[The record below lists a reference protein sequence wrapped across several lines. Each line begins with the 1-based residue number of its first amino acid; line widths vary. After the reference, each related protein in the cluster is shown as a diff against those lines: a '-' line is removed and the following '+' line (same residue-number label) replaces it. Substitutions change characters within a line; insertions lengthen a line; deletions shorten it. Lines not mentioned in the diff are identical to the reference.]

1 METKKKSSFSG
12 SVGFVLSAAGS
23 AVGLGNLW
31 RFPYLAAENG
41 GGLFLIVYVVLVMT
55 FGFALLTTDT
65 AIGRRTQCNPLH
77 AFDAVKPGWG
87 WLGKLTFLV
96 PALII
101 MYYVVIGGWILKYMM
116 VYLTGQGAAAAQ
128 DGYFS
133 AFTHSYAAP
142 IVFMLIYLAIT
153 AFVVYFG
160 VEKGIERFSKF
171 VMPGLLLLTIGIAIF
186 SLTLSHT
193 DANGVTRT
201 GLEGLKVYLI
211 PSFEGVTFSQFLS
224 IVLDAMSQL
233 FYSLSVSM
241 GIMITYGSYVKKD
254 VNLSRSISQIEL
266 FDTSVAILAGMMI
279 VPAVYVFSGTEGMT
293 EGPSLMFESLP
304 KVFEAMG
311 PVGTVVGAAFF
322 IMVAF
327 AALTSSVS
335 IMETLVASCMDY
347 FHASRKKM
355 SLVIGL
361 LAAAGALV
369 VCLGYNAFYF
379 DIALP
384 NGKPA
389 QILDILDYASTLFLM
404 PLISIMT
411 CILIGWMVKPK
422 WIVEEM
428 EVSGH
433 PFKKKKLYSVMI
445 RYVAPVILAVLFL
458 TAIGVL

>member
-12 SVGFVLSAAGS
+12 SIGFVLSAAGS

-41 GGLFLIVYVVLVMT
+41 GGLFLIVYIVLVMT
-55 FGFALLTTDT
+55 FGFTLLSTDT
-65 AIGRRTQCNPLH
+65 AIGRRTQRNPLH

-87 WLGKLTFLV
+87 WLGKITFVV

-101 MYYVVIGGWILKYMM
+101 LYYVVIGGWILKYML
-116 VYLTGQGAAAAQ
+116 VYLTGQGALAAQ
-128 DGYFS
+128 DGYFGS
-133 AFTHSYAAP
+133 FISSYASP

-186 SLTLSHT
+186 SVSLSYT
-193 DANGVTRT
+193 DAQGVTRT
-201 GLEGLKVYLI
+201 GLEGLKIYLI
-211 PSFEGVTFSQFLS
+211 PNFEGVTFSGFMS
-224 IVLDAMSQL
+224 IVMDAMSQM

-266 FDTSVAILAGMMI
+266 FDTGVALLAGMMI
-279 VPAVYVFSGTEGMT
+279 IPAVYVFSGTEGMA
-293 EGPSLMFESLP
+293 EGPSLMFGSLP

-311 PVGTVVGAAFF
+311 PVGAIVGAAFF

-335 IMETLVASCMDY
+335 IMETLVASCMEY
-347 FHASRKKM
+347 FHVSRKKM
-355 SLVIGL
+355 SLIIGVI
-361 LAAAGALV
+361 AAVGALV
-369 VCLGYNAFYF
+369 VCLGYNLFYF
-379 DIALP
+379 DLTLP
-384 NGKPA
+384 NGKSA
-389 QILDILDYASTLFLM
+389 QILDLLDYASTLFLM
-404 PLISIMT
+404 PLISLMT
-411 CILIGWMVKPK
+411 CILIGWVVKPK

-428 EVSGH
+428 EASGH
-433 PFKKKKLYSVMI
+433 TFIRKKLYYVMI
-445 RYVAPVILAVLFL
+445 RYIAPVILAVLFL
-458 TAIGVL
+458 SAIGVL